1 MCVAIAITT
10 SELPVAL
17 VTRHRLAE
25 RVYEREGRGEYQFH
39 WWQTPTILPVR
50 REGRLEI
57 VTWGSKS
64 RRGSLPYGGWIAVSD
79 IGAGIL
85 ANSCAEEVVIP
96 ANLGL
101 QKGTWFVINEGIRGL
116 LVMVRGQPIVYMLM
130 EPATNYYRNMT
141 EQSPTM
147 PVFVDQVI

>member
-1 MCVAIAITT
+1 M
-10 SELPVAL
+10 
-17 VTRHRLAE
+17 
-25 RVYEREGRGEYQFH
+25 
-39 WWQTPTILPVR
+39 R
-50 REGRLEI
+50 REGKLEI

-64 RRGSLPYGGWIAVSD
+64 RRSPLPYGGWISVAD
-79 IGAGIL
+79 IGAGII
-85 ANSCAEEVVIP
+85 ANSGTEEVVIP

-116 LVMVRGQPIVYMLM
+116 IIVVRGTPIVYMLM